1 MENIQ
6 NKGLHAFN
14 QLANQKTTNKWQRGW
29 VIAKD
34 WVLEKRECRIMEIV
48 WIDLLGIMLE

>member
-48 WIDLLGIMLE
+48 WIDLLRVVLE